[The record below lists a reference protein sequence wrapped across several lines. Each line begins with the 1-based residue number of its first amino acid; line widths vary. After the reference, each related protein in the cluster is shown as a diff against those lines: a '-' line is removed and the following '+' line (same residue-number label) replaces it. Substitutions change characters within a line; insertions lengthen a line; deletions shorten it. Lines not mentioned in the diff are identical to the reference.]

1 MNKARKKL
9 NAALKHT
16 DELPENWFGVEEAS
30 IEDLPSIQRN
40 RRIRKNIYIEE
51 KTVNALEHFCEQHK
65 TSFTDIANDIL
76 TKFVKNQKEKARP

>member
-1 MNKARKKL
+1 MNNARKKL

-30 IEDLPSIQRN
+30 TEDLPSIQRN

-51 KTVNALEHFCEQHK
+51 KTVNALNYCVGNK
-65 TSFTDIANDIL
+65 
-76 TKFVKNQKEKARP
+76 VKVNNLQTTHE